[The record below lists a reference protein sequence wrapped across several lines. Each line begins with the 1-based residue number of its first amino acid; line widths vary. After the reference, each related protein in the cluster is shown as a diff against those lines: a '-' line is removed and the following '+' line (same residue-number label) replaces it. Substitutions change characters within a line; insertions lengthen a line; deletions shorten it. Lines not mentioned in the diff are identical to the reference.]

1 MREVTLESERDE
13 TEGHCTVV
21 WQRTAPAH
29 EARRQATVALAGP
42 VAELVFLG
50 NGVLESA
57 TTLTSWRADWDEAEA
72 QLERLHL
79 DVEER
84 QRTRLA
90 ILQELHET
98 FDGPRNYE
106 RLARIADAL
115 DAHTTLDETLFQE
128 VLHGPT
134 ARHRGW

>member
-13 TEGHCTVV
+13 AEGHCTVV
-21 WQRTAPAH
+21 WQRTAPAP
-29 EARRQATVALAGP
+29 EARRHAAVALAGP

-50 NGVLESA
+50 ELVLDN
-57 TTLTSWRADWDEAEA
+57 TTALSSWRADWDEAEA

-115 DAHTTLDETLFQE
+115 DAHTTLDEPLFQE
-128 VLHGPT
+128 ALH
-134 ARHRGW
+134 